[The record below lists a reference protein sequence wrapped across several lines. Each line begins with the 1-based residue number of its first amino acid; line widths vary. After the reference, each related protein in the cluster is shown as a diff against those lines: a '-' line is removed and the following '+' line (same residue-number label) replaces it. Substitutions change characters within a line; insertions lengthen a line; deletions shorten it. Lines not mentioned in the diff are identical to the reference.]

1 VTPIDLALIALALA
15 FLPAIWRIVVGPT
28 DADRATAGDFVF
40 FLFVAV
46 AALLGVRLDTPM
58 LFDVVL
64 IATLVG
70 FLGTVFLARLVD
82 RRER

>member
-1 VTPIDLALIALALA
+1 MALAALALA
-15 FLPAIWRIVVGPT
+15 FLPAIWRIVRGPT
-28 DADRATAGDFVF
+28 DADRATAGDFAF

-82 RRER
+82 RRDR